1 MYMKSWSIK
10 DAMRIKDVHEE
21 LALYFFITRLDTKV
35 PKFYARREG

>member
-21 LALYFFITRLDTKV
+21 LELYCFITRLASISWILD
-35 PKFYARREG
+35 